1 MKKRHLIGLAAACLA
16 IFCMPVRPETGG
28 TTLSLEARWDDRSD
42 VDGTVIISA
51 VHVMG
56 SDTVLATKALSDGRA
71 SVTLPLTSN
80 ALYHVTVDSPA
91 GAQIIKFPFT
101 TALVVNPQNIQ
112 RGSMNLVLRKADHTI
127 KSASINVSMNF

>member
-1 MKKRHLIGLAAACLA
+1 MKKRHLIGLAAACLT

-56 SDTVLATKALSDGRA
+56 SDTVLATKALNDGRA

-127 KSASINVSMNF
+127 KSASVNVSMNF

>member
-1 MKKRHLIGLAAACLA
+1 
-16 IFCMPVRPETGG
+16 MPVRPETGG

-51 VHVMG
+51 VHVVG
-56 SDTVLATKALSDGRA
+56 SDTVLAAKALNDGRA

-91 GAQIIKFPFT
+91 GAEIVKFPFT